1 MTTPAK
7 PSLLSRI
14 SPTQWLALALVVV
27 AVIFIAANRT
37 KVSIEFLLMTITSPM
52 WLVLLVM
59 FALGWLT
66 GILMSR
72 RRRNG

>member
-59 FALGWLT
+59 FAVGWLT